1 MSNNDE
7 MRAYVNYLLRHQQ
20 ECTLE
25 NCNVCQT
32 AQSIY
37 EFTRNMI
44 FSMVSYPDVA
54 LPAGRRAASA
64 ASASGSGRKTSR
76 RAA

>member
-1 MSNNDE
+1 MTANEE
-7 MRAYVNYLLRHQQ
+7 MRAFLNYLLRHQQ
-20 ECTLE
+20 ECTAE
-25 NCNVCQT
+25 NCPDCQT
-32 AQSIY
+32 AQNVY

-44 FSMVSYPDVA
+44 FSVVAYPQVA
-54 LPAGRRAASA
+54 IPAGRRTAAA